1 MPQSYVHQTHAIRH
15 LWEHMLTLKL
25 FFKLNNDDH
34 SIIHYTV
41 DEKFFFHTG
50 DNWEEARCSGKSKLH
65 ILEKIA
71 INLQLKKCLLSN
83 DTRLPG

>member
-1 MPQSYVHQTHAIRH
+1 MVFRDGIC
-15 LWEHMLTLKL
+15 LLC
-25 FFKLNNDDH
+25 
-34 SIIHYTV
+34 
-41 DEKFFFHTG
+41 FFHTG